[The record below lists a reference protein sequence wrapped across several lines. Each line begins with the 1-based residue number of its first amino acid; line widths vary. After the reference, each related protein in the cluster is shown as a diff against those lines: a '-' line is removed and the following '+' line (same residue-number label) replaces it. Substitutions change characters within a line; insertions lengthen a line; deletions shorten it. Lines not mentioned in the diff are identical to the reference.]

1 MASAAGSSTII
12 VNGDSEEDPT
22 NFTAS
27 ELPWPDNPA
36 DNDGVDS
43 NPPNTELAPANVP
56 LAIATAGYIPDPV
69 VFLQALHSNPSLFTA
84 AADQL
89 PHGRAIE
96 SNMVGRRTNAH
107 WEALMRRRRIHRPS
121 PIPTDKLRQFA
132 SCDPGLDP
140 NYMVPLIDAPFRV
153 MEPLE
158 PVAPVGQVSSYRP
171 RWYVNGGWGPHRA
184 PPQGALTTGDAVLGS
199 AEDDAGDGE
208 IVARAMTPADFIAAG
223 LCGAQRAVGT
233 AAYLAG
239 KGNHYAQRYGL
250 YHSDIDYRAGGAGR
264 TEMHSYCH
272 TSDITGA
279 SWPFRFASSE
289 FVFAGAGDPRAC
301 FQRRRKNFWR
311 AQQRLE
317 QRRLESPFPQ
327 STFSTNRQHEEL
339 QGSPP
344 VVLGARGRSRGAS
357 RETRG
362 RFLNPSAML

>member
-1 MASAAGSSTII
+1 MASAAGSSTIL
-12 VNGDSEEDPT
+12 VNGDGEEGPE
-22 NFTAS
+22 NFTAT

-36 DNDGVDS
+36 DNS

-56 LAIATAGYIPDPV
+56 LAIATAGYIPEPV
-69 VFLQALHSNPSLFTA
+69 VLLQALHSNPSLYTA

-140 NYMVPLIDAPFRV
+140 DCKVPLIDAPFRV
-153 MEPLE
+153 MEPPE
-158 PVAPVGQVSSYRP
+158 SVAPVGQVSSYRP
-171 RWYVNGGWGPHRA
+171 RWYVNGGWGPHRPA
-184 PPQGALTTGDAVLGS
+184 PQGALTAGDAVLGS
-199 AEDDAGDGE
+199 AEDDGAGDDE
-208 IVARAMTPADFIAAG
+208 AVARAMTPADFIAAG

-250 YHSDIDYRAGGAGR
+250 YHGDVGHRAGGAGG

-279 SWPFRFASSE
+279 SWPFRFATSE
-289 FVFAGAGDPRAC
+289 FVFAGAGDPRAR
-301 FQRRRKNFWR
+301 FQRRRKDLWR
-311 AQQRLE
+311 SQQRLE
-317 QRRLESPFPQ
+317 QRRLESPFPA
-327 STFSTNRQHEEL
+327 STLSTIVTMRNC
-339 QGSPP
+339 
-344 VVLGARGRSRGAS
+344 RGRRLSFWEHEAGLAAPARVN
-357 RETRG
+357 RG
-362 RFLNPSAML
+362 RFLNPSAIL